1 MTSRA
6 ACVVIGAL
14 VGTGVVLA
22 GAPPQGARVSAPGRL
37 PFGPGEVVRYQI
49 AWQAAY
55 TGLSAGVAEF
65 SVREDRSEP
74 GARFRLEM
82 VVETAAW
89 ISRFFEARDR
99 FWTVTGADL
108 LPRLHRQEIREGRRQ
123 EERTARFDA
132 RARLVH
138 AGAGRLERV
147 SDGVSFPLDPNARDP
162 LSAFFYVRALELK
175 PGARVR
181 VPINDLGRSQTAV
194 VQAGSI
200 GTAEAEGRVQAAQYL
215 DIRLERAAGPG
226 AGHDA
231 PARLGAWV
239 TTDRRRVPLVL
250 DIEAA
255 FGAFRAVLISYRG
268 GAAPAAPPRGR

>member
-6 ACVVIGAL
+6 ALVAVGAVVAA
-14 VGTGVVLA
+14 GVVLA
-22 GAPPQGARVSAPGRL
+22 GAAPQGARVSAPGRL
-37 PFGPGEVVRYQI
+37 PFGPGEVARYQI

-55 TGLSAGVAEF
+55 TGLSAGIAEF

-82 VVETAAW
+82 TVETAAW

-99 FWTVTGADL
+99 FWTVTTADL

-138 AGAGRLERV
+138 AGAGRLDRV
-147 SDGVSFPLDPNARDP
+147 SDGVSSPLDPNARDP
-162 LSAFFYVRALELK
+162 LSAYFYVRTLDLK

-181 VPINDLGRSQTAV
+181 VPVNDLGRPQTAV

-215 DIRLERAAGPG
+215 DIRLEKAGGGPG
-226 AGHDA
+226 GDT

-239 TTDRRRVPLVL
+239 TTDSRRVPLVL

-268 GAAPAAPPRGR
+268 GVVPAAAPRRR